1 MYNATDKYTESYIA
15 NNWWLITTF
24 ISDGKIYLGHMEH
37 SALEPKP
44 RGAPFICLNAT
55 DGTLIWEIDGAF
67 RQTRWGGR
75 AIIGDSIMVT
85 QDTYDQQIYAVGK
98 GPSAMT
104 VTAPDAG
111 VSTNSAVMI
120 RGTIT
125 DVSPGTTDANIA
137 TRFPNGVPVV
147 SDESQSDWM
156 LYVYKQ
162 FEQPASATGV
172 PVSIDAVDPN
182 GNYVH
187 LGDTVS
193 DSSGR
198 FHLSFT
204 PQVSG
209 DYVIYATFGGSAA
222 YYSSFAQTEMTVMG
236 AQSTS
241 TPLPSQAAQTP
252 YELYTIGSAIIILVA
267 IALVALL
274 LLRKRP

>member
-1 MYNATDKYTESYIA
+1 MNLNQEA
-15 NNWWLITTF
+15 
-24 ISDGKIYLGHMEH
+24 H
-37 SALEPKP
+37 
-44 RGAPFICLNAT
+44 RFICLNAT
-55 DGTLIWEIDGAF
+55 DGSLIWEIDGAF

-104 VTAPDAG
+104 ITAPDAG

-137 TRFPNGVPVV
+137 MRFPNGVPVV
-147 SDESQSDWM
+147 SDKSQSDWM

-162 FEQPASATGV
+162 FEQPSSATGV
-172 PVSIDAVDPN
+172 PISIDAVDPN

-187 LGDTVS
+187 LGDAVS
-193 DSSGR
+193 DASGR
-198 FHLSFT
+198 FHLSFN
-204 PQVSG
+204 PAASG

-236 AQSTS
+236 TQSTS

-267 IALVALL
+267 IALVAIL